1 MAETLT
7 SKERDLMR
15 NLIDTFRSYKPFN
28 DYNEEYKW
36 ELLDATEGKESIDF
50 IKIVKNKQV
59 NLYHKFAIQALNKLM
74 NSNANELTECV
85 NHLLDESKPLDERLA
100 DFKLGMQ
107 EACNEYDF
115 NNFAND
121 ERTASVFL
129 TCKYPEKYT
138 FYKDEVYKSIWKYFG
153 FEHYNAGKKYSHFLS
168 IINMFSAE
176 YGEEIQQIMLPQID
190 KYKNKPLNLAVQTL
204 FWCMRDYMG
213 NEIKE
218 NNKEMADNK
227 YQEYIDLLKEN
238 HNLVLTGAPG
248 TGKTYMAHAIA
259 KEMGAE
265 TMFVQFHPS
274 YDYTDFVDGLRPVD
288 NGNGQIAFER
298 KDGVF
303 KEFCKKAIKNIE
315 DSSKTPQE
323 LSDEITFEKK
333 YNALID
339 KINNGEIN
347 EISLRTPTRKIDIDS
362 VSNFNNIIVK
372 AQESNSQRTYTVS
385 FERIAKLAKQYP
397 NAKKLNEITNI
408 NAAVNEA
415 IRGCNASAY
424 WAVLNE
430 IYKQKESISSSEAQ
444 TSIDKKPFVC
454 IIDEIN
460 RGEASK
466 IFGELFYAIDPGY
479 RGNTEHMVQTQYQNL
494 VPEGDV
500 FKNGFYVPDNV
511 YILATMNDI
520 DRSVESMDFAMRR
533 RFTWK
538 EVTPA
543 DTENMLDVLPCAK
556 EAKECMTR
564 LNNKIAETKGLGAA
578 YMIGPS
584 YFLKLKNGDFDKLWN
599 MNLKPLLK
607 EYLRGFRDADNILEG
622 LEKEYFGKNDGT
634 NEVN

>member
-7 SKERDLMR
+7 SRERDLMR

-28 DYNEEYKW
+28 EYNEEYKW
-36 ELLDATEGKESIDF
+36 ELLDATEGKDSLEF
-50 IKIVKNKQV
+50 INVVKNKQV
-59 NLYHKFAIQALNKLM
+59 NLYDNRRVIPVLDKLVK
-74 NSNANELTECV
+74 SKANELTECV
-85 NHLLDESKPLDERLA
+85 NHLLDESKPLDERLT
-100 DFKLGMQ
+100 DFKSEMQ
-107 EACNEYDF
+107 EACKEYDF

-138 FYKDEVYKSIWKYFG
+138 FYKDEVYKKLCQYFG
-153 FEHYNAGKKYSHFLS
+153 FEYYDAGKKYSHFLS

-274 YDYTDFVDGLRPVD
+274 YDYTDFVEGLRPVD

-303 KEFCKKAIKNIE
+303 KEFCKKAIEHNSNTNSYTTIAPKIGNNSKTNIE
-315 DSSKTPQE
+315 DAYNAFICELKNSKKTLSFETPTGIPFKVKVDDDAKLIISDGKYAGAHLPLKMIKGFYDKTKNDSYYKSHCNKIIEFLEENYMLSSK
-323 LSDEITFEKK
+323 DEYSEFQ
-333 YNALID
+333 
-339 KINNGEIN
+339 
-347 EISLRTPTRKIDIDS
+347 S
-362 VSNFNNIIVK
+362 VHI
-372 AQESNSQRTYTVS
+372 E
-385 FERIAKLAKQYP
+385 P
-397 NAKKLNEITNI
+397 NK
-408 NAAVNEA
+408 
-415 IRGCNASAY
+415 S
-424 WAVLNE
+424 
-430 IYKQKESISSSEAQ
+430 
-444 TSIDKKPFVC
+444 KPFVC

-479 RGNTEHMVQTQYQNL
+479 RGNTEHLVQTQYQNL

-543 DTENMLDVLPCAK
+543 NTENMLDVLPCAK

-607 EYLRGFRDADNILEG
+607 EYLRGFRDDGNILEG
-622 LEKEYFGKNDGT
+622 LKKEYFGKNDGT